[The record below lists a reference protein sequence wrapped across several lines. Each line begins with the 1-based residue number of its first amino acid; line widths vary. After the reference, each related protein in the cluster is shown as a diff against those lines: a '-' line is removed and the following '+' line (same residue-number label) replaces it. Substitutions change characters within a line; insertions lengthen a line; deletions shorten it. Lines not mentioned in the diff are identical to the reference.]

1 MFNRLILFVLIAGLV
16 YLNYTTPKIEDHK
29 AFLLSHLQQG
39 HPIPQEMQEKIWR
52 DIDYSNFM
60 VCSFMK
66 TKIDSKMISS
76 GYLKKVKMI
85 NTKWVEETKAVLQ
98 TRLNSY

>member
-39 HPIPQEMQEKIWR
+39 YPIPQEMQEKIWR